1 MHEDK
6 TTSITSVMT
15 PLPIET
21 GRQNDSINS
30 ILSTMKEKNKGCVVI
45 LDESGHPAGIITE
58 RDIVRRL
65 VISNKDFTTTLAS
78 EIMSSPLISAN
89 DDAFIYDAA
98 MIMTKYGIR
107 QLPFVKDN
115 VLLGIVTVTDL
126 ARRMYEENKEDPC
139 LYAIARSRF
148 LGNNL

>member
-1 MHEDK
+1 MHDDK
-6 TTSITSVMT
+6 TTIITSVMT

-21 GRQNDSINS
+21 GRQNDSVDS
-30 ILSTMKEKNKGCVVI
+30 ILNTMKEKNKGCVVI

-65 VISNKDFTTTLAS
+65 VLANKDFTATLAS

-89 DDAFIYDAA
+89 DDAYIYDAA
-98 MIMTKYGIR
+98 VIMTKYGIR
-107 QLPFVKDN
+107 RLPIVKDN
-115 VLLGIVTVTDL
+115 VLLCIVTVTDL

-148 LGNNL
+148 LGHNM